1 MTFNFEIWDDG
12 FRQMSPEII
21 QLFHFYFYF
30 LLYKQVEQSQ
40 FQQLE
45 LQLVSPR
52 DKGFNDRHQMDGSYW
67 QK

>member
-1 MTFNFEIWDDG
+1 
-12 FRQMSPEII
+12 MSPEII

-40 FQQLE
+40 FQHLE